1 MLPMSYDEASSSGL
15 YSRSL
20 VSLDVSSSHVDS
32 EYHEPKISFYFPLD
46 GDSTQQF
53 VSNFCIFLPF
63 HLKSL

>member
-1 MLPMSYDEASSSGL
+1 MRHLRRDYTQDIWYDP
-15 YSRSL
+15 L
-20 VSLDVSSSHVDS
+20 VSSDVSSSHVDS

-53 VSNFCIFLPF
+53 VSKFCIFLPF